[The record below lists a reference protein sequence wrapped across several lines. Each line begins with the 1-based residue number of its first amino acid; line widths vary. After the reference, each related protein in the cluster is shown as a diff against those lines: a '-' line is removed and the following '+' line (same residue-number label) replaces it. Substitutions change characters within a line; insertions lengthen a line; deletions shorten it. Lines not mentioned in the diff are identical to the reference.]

1 MSISSSRATRSTSFA
16 DYLRAF
22 ASRREAWVVL
32 GRNLIPVVGVY
43 QFDWSVALT
52 TFNYWF
58 DGVTALAAIL
68 AAVIARGVIESRKVS
83 GARIVRLV
91 AGGVLIWVI
100 IFGLFGMPY
109 WFLLDSVH
117 GVLRLPEIAAEV
129 QQSPALWF
137 TFSAL
142 ALSQFWKAFTGGYL
156 SMPPDKLKAQVQ
168 ADFFALVARA
178 VAMQAIAHVGL
189 GFMLVPAMAL
199 VLTHIEVWPALQARM
214 LANYQARQRA

>member
-22 ASRREAWVVL
+22 ASRREAWIVL

-43 QFDWSVALT
+43 LFDWSVALT

-68 AAVIARGVIESRKVS
+68 AAAIARGVLESRMVS
-83 GARIVRLV
+83 GAGIMRLV

-117 GVLRLPEIAAEV
+117 GVLRPPEIALEIV
-129 QQSPALWF
+129 QSPALWV
-137 TFSAL
+137 TFITL
-142 ALSQFWKAFTGGYL
+142 TLSQFWKAFTGGYL
-156 SMPPDKLKAQVQ
+156 SMPPDKLKSQVQ
-168 ADFFALVARA
+168 TDFFALVARA
-178 VAMQAIAHVGL
+178 VAMQVIAHVGL
-189 GFMLVPAMAL
+189 GFMLVPVMAL
-199 VLTHIEVWPALQARM
+199 VLTHIEVWPALQAMM
-214 LANYQARQRA
+214 LANYQGRQRA